1 VSILLDTNILLRRAQ
16 PSHPSHARAID
27 SVARLLAAG
36 EAVHFTLQNIAEFW
50 NVATR
55 PAEHNGFGFSAAVA
69 VTEVE
74 KIEAAFELLPD
85 TPALYAEWRGL
96 VLRHGVIGA
105 KVHDARLVAAM
116 KVHGVRR
123 LLTFNAADFTR
134 YPTEVLQPETVLSET
149 IEAANSP
156 SRGEAPP

>member
-16 PSHPSHARAID
+16 PSHPSHALAVD
-27 SVARLLAAG
+27 SVTWLLAAG

-55 PAEHNGFGFSAAVA
+55 RAEHNGLGFSAAVTL
-69 VTEVE
+69 TEVE

-85 TPALYAEWRGL
+85 TPPIYVEWKGL
-96 VLRHGVIGA
+96 VVRHGVVGA

-116 KVHGVRR
+116 NVHGVRR
-123 LLTFNAADFTR
+123 LLTLNASDFTR
-134 YPTEVLQPETVLSET
+134 YGIEVVQPAEVLG
-149 IEAANSP
+149 ASP
-156 SRGEAPP
+156 